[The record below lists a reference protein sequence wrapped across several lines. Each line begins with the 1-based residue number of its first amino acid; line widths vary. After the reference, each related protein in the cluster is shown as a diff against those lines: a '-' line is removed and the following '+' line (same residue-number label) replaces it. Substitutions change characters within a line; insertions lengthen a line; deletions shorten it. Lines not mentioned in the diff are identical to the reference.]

1 VLNIEHA
8 ICVSASQAKIL
19 AKLDCCQG
27 LCQGLCQRL
36 CQDLR
41 QGSPPNIY
49 AKTYA
54 KDYAKVCAKDRNSGS
69 SQAECLPRNMPRFVP
84 RFVPRMIPQIGVRLN
99 MCQGF
104 CQGFCQWF
112 CQGLALKFFH
122 VLLTCLSKRLL
133 CPNQKPCLFWWP
145 GSVQAFLSLCISL
158 APGGLGLR
166 MLPLWLGRLSHINLQ
181 SCWAC
186 TLPGQFSK
194 QQKQQQNCLECITFL
209 TEIQKDPMKLLA

>member
-1 VLNIEHA
+1 MPFVCPRHKPK
-8 ICVSASQAKIL
+8 SSQAGLLPRIVPRL
-19 AKLDCCQG
+19 MPRIMPRIAPRITTQYHAKKDAK
-27 LCQGLCQRL
+27 
-36 CQDLR
+36 D
-41 QGSPPNIY
+41 Y

-54 KDYAKVCAKDRNSGS
+54 KDRYSRS
-69 SQAECLPRNMPRFVP
+69 SQAGCLPRKMPRVLP
-84 RFVPRMIPQIGVRLN
+84 RFVPRMISQIGVRLK

-104 CQGFCQWF
+104 CQWFCQGF

-122 VLLTCLSKRLL
+122 VLLTCLSRRLL

-145 GSVQAFLSLCISL
+145 GSVQAFLSPCISL

-166 MLPLWLGRLSHINLQ
+166 MIPLWLGRLSHITLQ

-194 QQKQQQNCLECITFL
+194 QQQQQQQQHCLECITFL